1 MRKRASNVTTN
12 PSGFRTLM
20 EENIFI
26 SKDPMNRVRML
37 VDVLPLSV
45 AADKVMASSNQL
57 QPFLIVGFST
67 HCACTVRTYY
77 YLSSGVLH

>member
-1 MRKRASNVTTN
+1 MISGKSYTGPNDAMRKRASNVMTN

-37 VDVLPLSV
+37 VDVLPQSV
-45 AADKVMASSNQL
+45 AADKVTAVSKSN
-57 QPFLIVGFST
+57 V
-67 HCACTVRTYY
+67 
-77 YLSSGVLH
+77 LSL

>member
-1 MRKRASNVTTN
+1 MRKRASNIMTN
-12 PSGFRTLM
+12 PSGFRTIM

-45 AADKVMASSNQL
+45 AADKVPSSL
-57 QPFLIVGFST
+57 LVSP
-67 HCACTVRTYY
+67 VRLVTK
-77 YLSSGVLH
+77 YLKTS

>member
-1 MRKRASNVTTN
+1 MRKRASTVMTN

-45 AADKVMASSNQL
+45 AADKVRDMSDFHSS
-57 QPFLIVGFST
+57 I
-67 HCACTVRTYY
+67 ADE
-77 YLSSGVLH
+77 LSPYQHQ

>member
-1 MRKRASNVTTN
+1 
-12 PSGFRTLM
+12 M

-45 AADKVMASSNQL
+45 AADKVPSSL
-57 QPFLIVGFST
+57 LVSP
-67 HCACTVRTYY
+67 VRLVTK
-77 YLSSGVLH
+77 YLKTS

>member
-1 MRKRASNVTTN
+1 MMTN

-37 VDVLPLSV
+37 VDVLPQSV
-45 AADKVMASSNQL
+45 AADKVITVANS
-57 QPFLIVGFST
+57 FLF
-67 HCACTVRTYY
+67 
-77 YLSSGVLH
+77 

>member
-1 MRKRASNVTTN
+1 MSNCFKIIMTSGKSYTGPNDAMRKRASTVMTN

-45 AADKVMASSNQL
+45 AADKVRATSN
-57 QPFLIVGFST
+57 
-67 HCACTVRTYY
+67 
-77 YLSSGVLH
+77 